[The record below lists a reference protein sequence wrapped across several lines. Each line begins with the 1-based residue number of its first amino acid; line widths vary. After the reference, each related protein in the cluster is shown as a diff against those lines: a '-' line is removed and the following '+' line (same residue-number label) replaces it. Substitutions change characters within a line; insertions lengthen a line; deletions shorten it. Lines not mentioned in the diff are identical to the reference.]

1 MTDYDLMLEQLET
14 VHASAADLAALAA
27 ALRVSLG
34 KLKRTEGHTEAQH
47 SFMWGPIT
55 LRA

>member
-1 MTDYDLMLEQLET
+1 MTDFDRMLEQLEAT
-14 VHASAADLAALAA
+14 HASAADLAALAA

-47 SFMWGPIT
+47 SFMW
-55 LRA
+55 